1 MIDRRARRGE
11 CFEYEGQVVRF
22 LGFVLTILASF
33 LALVTIIIL
42 QYKVCSKHRLLPFE
56 FSFSKKCLY
65 TVNSK
70 CERSD
75 LKMRVGNASESDEK
89 SFFERAY
96 HNDLQANRLQIL
108 TEQKGA

>member
-22 LGFVLTILASF
+22 LGFVLKISASF
-33 LALVTIIIL
+33 FNLATIIIL
-42 QYKVCSKHRLLPFE
+42 QQKVRSKHRLLPFE

-75 LKMRVGNASESDEK
+75 LKMRVGNASESDGK
-89 SFFERAY
+89 SFFR
-96 HNDLQANRLQIL
+96 
-108 TEQKGA
+108 KGVP